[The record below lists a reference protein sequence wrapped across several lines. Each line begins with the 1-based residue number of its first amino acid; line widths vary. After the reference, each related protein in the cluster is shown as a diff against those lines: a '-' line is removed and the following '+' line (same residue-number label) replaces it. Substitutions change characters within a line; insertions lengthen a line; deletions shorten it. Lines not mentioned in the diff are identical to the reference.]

1 MPVTIKLSRKFYDK
15 LGEDVANEFVN
26 ALNTV
31 DTSYRSELRDII
43 GQQFVAFEAKQLQR
57 LTEFRADIDQRFSTL
72 RADFLTHRADM
83 DQRLAGLDVKWTER
97 WTALD
102 AKLDRSMER
111 LKSELLRWMFG
122 FWISTLVGL
131 GALYMRS

>member
-1 MPVTIKLSRKFYDK
+1 M
-15 LGEDVANEFVN
+15 FVN
-26 ALNTV
+26 ALNAV
-31 DTSYRSELRDII
+31 DASYRSELRDII

-57 LTEFRADIDQRFSTL
+57 LTEFRADIDQRFTTL
-72 RADFLTHRADM
+72 RADI
-83 DQRLAGLDVKWTER
+83 DQRLAGLDIKWTER
-97 WTALD
+97 WTVLD